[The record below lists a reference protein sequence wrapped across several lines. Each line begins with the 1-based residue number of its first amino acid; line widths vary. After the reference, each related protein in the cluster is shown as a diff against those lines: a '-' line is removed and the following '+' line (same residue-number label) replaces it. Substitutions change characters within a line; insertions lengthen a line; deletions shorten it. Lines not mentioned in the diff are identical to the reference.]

1 MLPSPMILYRVST
14 SGREGIAELIEK
26 SELGEAFVR
35 MEDGTKRWIPADW
48 ILEED

>member
-1 MLPSPMILYRVST
+1 VIIYRVPT

-26 SELGEAFVR
+26 SELGEAYVKL
-35 MEDGTKRWIPADW
+35 EDGTKRWIPKHW